1 MRIGV
6 KALGAKPSP
15 LSLVDAM
22 APRTRCGE
30 PACAVEGVKEGEGIW
45 REGKNRKPAD
55 VRVIRVARESVFTVG
70 VFPTPGSGED
80 VGRRMRRRRRACR
93 RLGRRVRRLR
103 VFEKKKGVI
112 PGKWGEKRAWSER
125 VQSRVSKNEV
135 ETSLAPF
142 FFVHL
147 QRICADALFGQS
159 PPTPI
164 EY

>member
-1 MRIGV
+1 M
-6 KALGAKPSP
+6 
-15 LSLVDAM
+15 
-22 APRTRCGE
+22 
-30 PACAVEGVKEGEGIW
+30 
-45 REGKNRKPAD
+45 
-55 VRVIRVARESVFTVG
+55 RVARESVFTVG
-70 VFPTPGSGED
+70 EFSTPGSGGGAGGECA
-80 VGRRMRRRRRACR
+80 VGEGRAADW
-93 RLGRRVRRLR
+93 GEERVGS
-103 VFEKKKGVI
+103 VFSKKKKGVI